1 MLWQDIYRLDSYTL
15 AGDHLEKMDMRTFRE
30 VDLSGGTVVESFP
43 TVGMVSSIACT
54 YLISTLKMDQV
65 CAIDDDE
72 FPPLSMVYARKPKFP
87 ARVYAH
93 DEKKFAAFLCEVP
106 IPGRVHRK
114 VARCLL
120 DWAKKHEVR
129 RIVSLEGLPLPEGE
143 SKDEIQ
149 VWGVGSTDR
158 AREDLEKAGINQL
171 ESGMISGVSGVL
183 LNEGRWEKFDTIA
196 LLAEARASLPDAHAA
211 AKLVRAVDDLL
222 PEIEVD
228 LEPLLTEAKELETQL
243 LSLKAQA
250 KPALSEPLPGM
261 FR

>member
-1 MLWQDIYRLDSYTL
+1 M
-15 AGDHLEKMDMRTFRE
+15 EKVDMRTFRE
-30 VDLSGGTVVESFP
+30 VDLRGGTVVEGFP
-43 TVGMVSSIACT
+43 TVGMVSTIACT

-65 CAIDDDE
+65 CAIDDEE

-93 DEKKFAAFLCEVP
+93 EEKKLAAFLCEVP
-106 IPGRVHRK
+106 IPSRIHRK

-120 DWAKKHEVR
+120 SWATKHECK
-129 RIVSLEGLPLPEGE
+129 RIISLEGLPLPEGGNE
-143 SKDEIQ
+143 QEVM

-158 AREDLEKAGINQL
+158 AREDLDKAKIQQL

-183 LNEGRWEKFDTIA
+183 LNEGRWANFDTIA
-196 LLAEARASLPDAHAA
+196 LLAEARPDVPDALAA

-222 PEIEVD
+222 PEVEID
-228 LEPLLTEAKELETQL
+228 LGPLLTEAKELEVQL
-243 LSLKAQA
+243 ASLKAQA
-250 KPALSEPLPGM
+250 KPALTEPAPGM